1 MTAKHLEH
9 TLKIFGGT
17 DEARVTLGLP
27 LPCRTGFAFA
37 IAYMRQGNS
46 ALVLVILKR
55 PGLKSVETFKTFLKL
70 SEQCWYNV
78 RLDVEHIPDGK
89 KGLSIS

>member
-27 LPCRTGFAFA
+27 CRTGFAFA
-37 IAYMRQGNS
+37 IAHMRQGHS

-55 PGLKSVETFKTFLKL
+55 PGQKSFDTFKTILKL
-70 SEQCWYNV
+70 PERYWYNV
-78 RLDVEHIPDGK
+78 RLHVEHIPDGK

>member
-9 TLKIFGGT
+9 ILKFFGGT
-17 DEARVTLGLP
+17 GEAQVTLGLP

-37 IAYMRQGNS
+37 IAHMRLGKS

-55 PGLKSVETFKTFLKL
+55 PGQQSFKTLIKRF
-70 SEQCWYNV
+70 
-78 RLDVEHIPDGK
+78 
-89 KGLSIS
+89 